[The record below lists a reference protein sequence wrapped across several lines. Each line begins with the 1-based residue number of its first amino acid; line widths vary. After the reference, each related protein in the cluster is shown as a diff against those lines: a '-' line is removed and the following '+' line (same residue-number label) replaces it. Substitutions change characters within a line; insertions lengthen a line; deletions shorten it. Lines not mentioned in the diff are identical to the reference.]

1 MLFSLRSNLKK
12 CDGAIKENGIHVTGE
27 NNQESFVALERSIEP
42 ICDRCLFN
50 GVYLFICLFIVVSCS

>member
-1 MLFSLRSNLKK
+1 MNKSINKHNENIIKICYSVNLKK

-42 ICDRCLFN
+42 ICD
-50 GVYLFICLFIVVSCS
+50 SP